1 VITEGCL
8 TCTSFKAASRLPQI
22 ITVLPSRINLS
33 VNPSPMTLAAPVINI
48 LLFDNFISFQFFCKA
63 VGRKRAQCMRIALV
77 YPDFIRKKVL
87 L

>member
-1 VITEGCL
+1 
-8 TCTSFKAASRLPQI
+8 
-22 ITVLPSRINLS
+22 
-33 VNPSPMTLAAPVINI
+33 MTLAAPVINI
-48 LLFDNFISFQFFCKA
+48 LLFDNLISFQFFCKA